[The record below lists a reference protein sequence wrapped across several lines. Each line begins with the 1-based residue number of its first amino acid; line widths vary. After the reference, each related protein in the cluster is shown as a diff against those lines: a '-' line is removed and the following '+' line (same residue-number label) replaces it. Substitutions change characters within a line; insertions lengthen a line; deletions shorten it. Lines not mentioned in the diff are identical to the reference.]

1 MTAARS
7 PWRPVSTVPDH
18 PLRAVDGAAVAA
30 DVTLAIELG
39 AQNHVG
45 SDCFRAFLVSAQH
58 GATTTPVIG
67 GLCNRGPFP
76 GYNWVEVAYASDR
89 APLAAGGVLA
99 VTAAIDQRIVQ
110 ALAAVVPPGGH
121 LMLEYDSPH
130 RATTARALAANVPPV
145 ATPLGAL
152 MFAASCGV
160 AFTDWY
166 ISEGGR
172 EGPRKLQGFRA
183 LDAAHEQRRGRET
196 VAALEAFLARADGLE
211 AALAALTRPLAEAAL
226 ATLRARTASPPG
238 RPGADAV

>member
-152 MFAASCGV
+152 MFAAGCGV

-183 LDAAHEQRRGRET
+183 LDAEHEQRRGREMLT
-196 VAALEAFLARADGLE
+196 ALEAFMARSRDVDWDVQMVV
-211 AALAALTRPLAEAAL
+211 RPLAEAAI
-226 ATLRARTASPPG
+226 AVLRERLGVPPG
-238 RPGADAV
+238 PLAADSV